1 MGGVHAIMTTRVTPL
16 SDQTWYSAISSDA
29 PPCPLPHSGV
39 RDYVWW
45 LDCRRRPFFSFFS
58 LSFQVKCMIVS
69 FFFFFSFSPHSFI
82 FLFDFYSFYKS
93 LNFFNLVI
101 QLQFLIYFVFQLS
114 PYFFF
119 LGPFVKFFLALNF
132 ILQSI
137 FLLFYFFSS
146 LTLIIL
152 ICFFL
157 LKLFFQFNLK
167 L

>member
-1 MGGVHAIMTTRVTPL
+1 VGGVHAIMTKRVTPL

-69 FFFFFSFSPHSFI
+69 FFFFFFSFSPHSFI

-93 LNFFNLVI
+93 LNFFNLVL
-101 QLQFLIYFVFQLS
+101 QLQFLIYFVFHLS
-114 PYFFF
+114 PFFF
-119 LGPFVKFFLALNF
+119 FPWSFRYIFFGIEFHPPINFFVV
-132 ILQSI
+132 
-137 FLLFYFFSS
+137 
-146 LTLIIL
+146 
-152 ICFFL
+152 
-157 LKLFFQFNLK
+157 LFFF
-167 L
+167 